1 MCSTSLQ
8 DLIAKA
14 TTQCQSYNISN
25 YSFAIFTLLECYTSK
40 NKLAYL
46 TQPKQIIKQD
56 QAQKFKSSISQ
67 LIRGKPLY
75 RIIGERD
82 FFGLSLTLNDDTLEP
97 RFDTEIV
104 VELAIKHIKNLLKTT
119 NELNF
124 LDIGVGSGAISL
136 ALLNHYRDYDIKAT
150 GIDIS
155 HDCIIATKLNAK
167 KYNLQHRLSLI
178 HI

>member
-136 ALLNHYRDYDIKAT
+136 ALLNHYSCLLYTSPSPRDQRGSRMPSSA
-150 GIDIS
+150 
-155 HDCIIATKLNAK
+155 
-167 KYNLQHRLSLI
+167 
-178 HI
+178 

>member
-104 VELAIKHIKNLLKTT
+104 VELL
-119 NELNF
+119 
-124 LDIGVGSGAISL
+124 
-136 ALLNHYRDYDIKAT
+136 
-150 GIDIS
+150 
-155 HDCIIATKLNAK
+155 
-167 KYNLQHRLSLI
+167 
-178 HI
+178 